1 MKRAPGGHPALAPPD
16 RARPGSAAIDVSVI
30 IPTYRRERFVVEAV
44 ESALAQTGVTL
55 EVLVIDDS
63 ADGSSAAAVTA
74 IADPR
79 VRYERRAAPSGG
91 RPAAVRNDGMCLARG
106 RYFVFLDDD
115 DRLADGALAAFV
127 GALDGDGRAGVAFGV
142 IEPFSDDAQSLAW
155 ERAYFALAAARLRAC
170 RTRFDLVACLLF
182 KDAPIANS
190 ACMVRAEHARAV
202 GGYDL
207 RVAHCEDA
215 DFYAR
220 AAREFG
226 FVFVDRIVVYK
237 RSGRSSLLHDVI
249 GGRRGLAEP
258 YRIIH
263 ESYKSSRGRLEFY
276 ALKAL
281 GLARR

>member
-1 MKRAPGGHPALAPPD
+1 MKHAAGGQAEHAPPGSGPP
-16 RARPGSAAIDVSVI
+16 RSAALDVSVI

-44 ESALAQTGVTL
+44 ESALVQVGVTL

-63 ADGSSAAAVTA
+63 AEGSSAAAVTS

-91 RPAAVRNDGMCLARG
+91 RPAAVRNDGIRLARG

-115 DRLADGALAAFV
+115 DRLADGALAALV

-142 IEPFSDDAQSLAW
+142 IEPFSDDAEALAW
-155 ERAYFALAAARLRAC
+155 ERAYFAHAAARLRAC

-202 GGYDL
+202 GGYDP

-220 AAREFG
+220 AARAFG
-226 FVFVDRIVVYK
+226 FVFVDRVVVHK
-237 RSGRSSLLHDVI
+237 RSGRSSLLHDVT
-249 GGRRGLAEP
+249 GGRRGLVEP
-258 YRIIH
+258 YRTIH
-263 ESYKSSRGRLEFY
+263 ESYKSSHGRLEFY

-281 GLARR
+281 GRARR